1 MQPTSLSKQK
11 VRALI
16 AEGEYELAAG
26 PHPVSARRDAEVLL
40 LYLFKRNDPQR
51 NTAWLIAH
59 WNNPTDHGAEFRAL
73 IKHRHAGEP
82 IQYITGE
89 QEFYG
94 LPFHVT
100 PDVLIPRPE
109 TEHLVEKA
117 LQLAANLKS
126 SVTGHDFSRAESR
139 AKQDWAL
146 APAGFPRIV
155 DIGTGSGA
163 IAVALAHQLPNA
175 QITALD
181 ISSFAI
187 NIARENAQ
195 RNGVADRIRFIQSD
209 LLSAIADERFDMVVS
224 NPPYVPQADRDS
236 LSVEVREHEPALA
249 LFAGEDG
256 LDIYRRLIPAGFAV
270 LEPRGYILL
279 EIGFGQSPAVA
290 ALLKQAGFVGIEFV
304 PDFQGIPRVACGR
317 RP

>member
-40 LYLFKRNDPQR
+40 LYIFKRNDPQR

-73 IKHRHAGEP
+73 IKRRHAGEP

-94 LPFHVT
+94 LPFRVT
-100 PDVLIPRPE
+100 PGRADSAARNRASCRESSSNSPR
-109 TEHLVEKA
+109 TS
-117 LQLAANLKS
+117 KS

-163 IAVALAHQLPNA
+163 IASGARASTSQCANYRARHIRLR
-175 QITALD
+175 D
-181 ISSFAI
+181 S

-195 RNGVADRIRFIQSD
+195 RNAITDRIRFIQSD
-209 LLSAIADERFDMVVS
+209 LLSRLSRPAFRHGCFQSALRAYHRPRFAIR
-224 NPPYVPQADRDS
+224 
-236 LSVEVREHEPALA
+236 
-249 LFAGEDG
+249 
-256 LDIYRRLIPAGFAV
+256 
-270 LEPRGYILL
+270 
-279 EIGFGQSPAVA
+279 
-290 ALLKQAGFVGIEFV
+290 
-304 PDFQGIPRVACGR
+304 
-317 RP
+317 